1 MYDVITIGEVLID
14 FTPAGK
20 GIMGNPQFEMN
31 PGGAPINCLAC
42 ISSLGGSSAFIG
54 MVGNDLFGDFAF
66 NG

>member
-1 MYDVITIGEVLID
+1 
-14 FTPAGK
+14 
-20 GIMGNPQFEMN
+20 MGNPQFEMN